1 MNRREILVAAG
12 VAGVAASTLVSPAW
26 GQASRIPTIG
36 FLASGSPDPQPY
48 FNGIGAELRALGY
61 IENETVRLIVRSAQ
75 GDSARLPEVAAE
87 LIRLRPD
94 VIVAYQTPAATAA
107 KQATNTVPIVLAG
120 VGDPVATGLVQS
132 LAMPGGNITGVSGG
146 TAQIVGKNIEL
157 LGEILP
163 KARRIAVLL
172 NDHDPFSKTLGAQIE
187 LAGRVAGL
195 EMRPFVVSQNS
206 QLEAALTQAQS
217 HAMDAVIVQPTLL
230 GDGKIVDF
238 ALKLRLPVFSLTK
251 LSAAMGGVAS
261 YHANFEDTVRQ
272 VAGYVDKILKGRKPA
287 DLPVAFPTKFE
298 LVINLKSAKALG
310 IGIPSS
316 LLARA
321 DEVIE

>member
-1 MNRREILVAAG
+1 MKRRDFMTLLGSAAAATSLAPLVARAQG
-12 VAGVAASTLVSPAW
+12 RVAL
-26 GQASRIPTIG
+26 IG

-48 FNGIGAELRALGY
+48 FNGIVAELRALGH
-61 IENETVRLIVRSAQ
+61 IENETIRLIVRSAQ

-107 KQATNTVPIVLAG
+107 KEATTTVPIVLAA

-132 LAMPGGNITGVSGG
+132 FAMPGGNITGISSG
-146 TAQIVGKNIEL
+146 TAQLVGKNIEL

-172 NDHDPFSKTLGAQIE
+172 NDRDPFSKTLGAQIE
-187 LAGRVAGL
+187 LAGRAAGL
-195 EMRPFVVSQNS
+195 EIQPVVVSQNS
-206 QLEAALTQAQS
+206 QLEAALTQAES
-217 HAMDAVIVQPTLL
+217 HAMDAVIVQPSLL
-230 GDGKIVDF
+230 GDGKIVDY
-238 ALKLRLPVFSLTK
+238 ALKLRLPVFTLTR
-251 LSAAMGGVAS
+251 LSTAIGGVAS
-261 YHANFEDTVRQ
+261 YSPSFEDAVRQ

-287 DLPVAFPTKFE
+287 DLPITFPTKFE

>member
-1 MNRREILVAAG
+1 MKRREFIALLGGAAAATSLAPLVTRAQG
-12 VAGVAASTLVSPAW
+12 RVAV
-26 GQASRIPTIG
+26 IG
-36 FLASGSPDPQPY
+36 LLASGSPDPQPY
-48 FNGIGAELRALGY
+48 FNGITAELRALGY
-61 IENETVRLIVRSAQ
+61 IENETVRFIVRSAQ
-75 GDSARLPEVAAE
+75 GDPARLPEMAAE
-87 LIRLRPD
+87 LARLKPD

-157 LGEILP
+157 LSEILP

-172 NDHDPFSKTLGAQIE
+172 NEHDPFAKTLGAQIE
-187 LAGRVAGL
+187 IAGRATGL
-195 EMRPFVVSQNS
+195 EMQLFVVSQNS
-206 QLEAALTQAQS
+206 QLEAVLVQAQS

-230 GDGKIVDF
+230 GDGKIVDV
-238 ALKLRLPVFSLTK
+238 AMKQRLPVFSLTK

-261 YHANFEDTVRQ
+261 YHANYEDTVRQ
-272 VAGYVDKILKGRKPA
+272 IAGYIDKILKGRKPA